1 MRQLRVW
8 KNMRSLPSEKISAIL
23 TSYEQSLKEVAMVVW
38 IFMSADYFKSL
49 SLAQLADQF
58 DLP

>member
-1 MRQLRVW
+1 MW